1 MRTTRADVGTYRDL
15 EAYRAARTLMV
26 DVCRE
31 TTAAA
36 PLDRVAADRER
47 LSHAVVSLAMH
58 IVDGWS
64 THDPLLRDEH
74 LSQAYAR
81 ADEAAKLI
89 EVCRADGT
97 ISVSEAEALMEL
109 QHRTRTALKSSFPAE
124 C

>member
-1 MRTTRADVGTYRDL
+1 
-15 EAYRAARTLMV
+15 MV

-31 TTAAA
+31 AMPTTPTMPPDRAA
-36 PLDRVAADRER
+36 VDRER
-47 LSHAVVSLAMH
+47 LSRVVVSLAMH

-74 LSQAYAR
+74 LSQAYAC

-89 EVCRADGT
+89 DVCRADGT
-97 ISVSEAEALMEL
+97 VSDSEAEALLEL
-109 QHRTRTALKSSFPAE
+109 QHRTRTALKSSFPVE